1 MKLVSQAV
9 HKIVKFLSRRLSVI
23 IYNIL
28 PSTIVCTMII
38 GTGMYKIYE
47 AGLPISLT
55 GRLNTL
61 LLALVGPVT
70 GSPLRVVESRAGNQ
84 LA

>member
-23 IYNIL
+23 RDNIL

-38 GTGMYKIYE
+38 GTGMYKKYK
-47 AGLPISLT
+47 AGLPINLT
-55 GRLNTL
+55 G
-61 LLALVGPVT
+61 
-70 GSPLRVVESRAGNQ
+70 
-84 LA
+84 

>member
-23 IYNIL
+23 SDNIL

-38 GTGMYKIYE
+38 GTGRYKIYE

-55 GRLNTL
+55 GRLNAL
-61 LLALVGPVT
+61 LLALIGTVT
-70 GSPLRVVESRAGNQ
+70 GSPLRVVESRAGN
-84 LA
+84 LFA

>member
-9 HKIVKFLSRRLSVI
+9 HKIVIFLSRRLSVI
-23 IYNIL
+23 SDNIF

-38 GTGMYKIYE
+38 GTGMYKINN

-55 GRLNTL
+55 GRLNAL
-61 LLALVGPVT
+61 LLALIGTVT
-70 GSPLRVVESRAGNQ
+70 GSPLMVVESRAGNQ
-84 LA
+84 FA